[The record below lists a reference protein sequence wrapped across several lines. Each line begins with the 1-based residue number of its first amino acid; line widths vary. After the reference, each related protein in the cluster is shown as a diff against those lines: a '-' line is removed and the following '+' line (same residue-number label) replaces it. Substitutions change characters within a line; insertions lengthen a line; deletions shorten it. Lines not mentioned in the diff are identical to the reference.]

1 MELWMKYALV
11 AAFFIA
17 VRDIFSSKIARKYN
31 YIDYIIHANIFVF
44 IITMLYVLFTKRKI
58 KMIDDYNDIFLI
70 VLRLFIVFII
80 IEPCIFNSF
89 KNSDSTSKSVSVI
102 NLNIL
107 ILLIITILFMKE
119 KINAKQVVGV
129 LIIFG
134 GLYLLR

>member
-44 IITMLYVLFTKRKI
+44 IVTMVYVLFTKRKI
-58 KMIDDYNDIFLI
+58 KMIDDYNDMFLI

-89 KNSDSTSKSVSVI
+89 KNSDSPSKSVSVI

-107 ILLIITILFMKE
+107 ILLILTILFMKE